1 MVFCKYIT
9 GTEFDVPCHISD
21 NHQVTLQWIPSHCDV
36 QGNDKKDI
44 LARKGLQK
52 IK

>member
-1 MVFCKYIT
+1 MYPVTY
-9 GTEFDVPCHISD
+9 
-21 NHQVTLQWIPSHCDV
+21 QVTDNQQVILQWIPSHCDV

-44 LARKGLQK
+44 IAEKGLQK